1 MVVYSYSATVHAVGE
16 CVWTHY
22 LAVTEKEEHGGA
34 RSLSAVQQQEVWL
47 QYSAL
52 QIALQVSNHLHTF
65 VSELKAF

>member
-1 MVVYSYSATVHAVGE
+1 MLVYSYSATVHAVGQ

-34 RSLSAVQQQEVWL
+34 LALSPVQLQEVWL

-52 QIALQVSNHLHTF
+52 QIALQVSSHLHTF
-65 VSELKAF
+65 VL